1 VQVLILFRMP
11 YFRSDRA
18 NPGRWLSRRIIA
30 GVALPAAAL
39 VALPPGWAPHR
50 IVRGDTLW
58 GLARSH
64 HTSVSQLKQVNH
76 LTTSVIRSG
85 DLLLLPGAGAS
96 TSAPTSPTSRA
107 AAAAP
112 ATATTSYLVH
122 RGDTLSAIARRAHS
136 SVSVLARLNHLSGRM
151 TIYAGKRLL
160 VPAPPRP
167 RTVSAAAA
175 ADRAALASVSQPSRS
190 QIAAMVRAE
199 AARQG
204 VDPALALAIATAE
217 SSLDQRA
224 VSYADA
230 VGVMQLMPYTATWL
244 SSLEGR
250 PLDRMQAAD
259 NIRGGVLLLRFLTRA
274 ADLKTAIAGYYQGLA
289 SVRAHGMRADTKAY
303 LSRVLALR
311 SGYR

>member
-1 VQVLILFRMP
+1 
-11 YFRSDRA
+11 
-18 NPGRWLSRRIIA
+18 
-30 GVALPAAAL
+30 LPAAAL

-64 HTSVSQLKQVNH
+64 HTTVSEVQRMNH
-76 LTTSVIRSG
+76 LTTSVIRAG
-85 DLLLLPGAGAS
+85 DLLLLPGAGTS
-96 TSAPTSPTSRA
+96 TSNPASRA
-107 AAAAP
+107 SSG
-112 ATATTSYLVH
+112 ATGTMIATTTYLV
-122 RGDTLSAIARRAHS
+122 RSGDTLSAIGRRVHG

-160 VPAPPRP
+160 VPAPARAGN
-167 RTVSAAAA
+167 VSSAAA
-175 ADRAALASVSQPSRS
+175 ADRAQLASTPQPSRS

-199 AARQG
+199 AQRQG

-244 SSLEGR
+244 SSLDGR

-259 NIRGGVLLLRFLTRA
+259 NIRGGVMLLRFLTRA
-274 ADLKTAIAGYYQGLA
+274 TDLETAIAGYYQGLA
-289 SVRAHGMRADTKAY
+289 SVRAHGLRPDTKAY
-303 LSRVLALR
+303 VSRVLALR

>member
-1 VQVLILFRMP
+1 MHILFRMP
-11 YFRSDRA
+11 YFRRGRA
-18 NPGRWLSRRIIA
+18 VPGRRLSRRALA
-30 GVALPAAAL
+30 GLALPAAAL

-64 HTSVSQLKQVNH
+64 HTSVSEVQRINH
-76 LTTSVIRSG
+76 LATTVIRAG
-85 DLLLLPGAGAS
+85 DLLLLPGAGSS
-96 TSAPTSPTSRA
+96 TSTSTAGTSGASGTA
-107 AAAAP
+107 ASAI
-112 ATATTSYLVH
+112 ATSTYLV
-122 RGDTLSAIARRAHS
+122 RSGDTLSAIARRAHS
-136 SVSVLARLNHLSGRM
+136 TVSVLARLNHLSGRM

-160 VPAPPRP
+160 VPAPARP
-167 RTVSAAAA
+167 GTVSGAAA
-175 ADRAALASVSQPSRS
+175 ADRAQLASVPQPSSS

-199 AARQG
+199 AERQG

-244 SSLEGR
+244 SSLDGR
-250 PLDRMQAAD
+250 TLDRMQASD
-259 NIRGGVLLLRFLTRA
+259 NIRGGVMLLRFLTRA
-274 ADLKTAIAGYYQGLA
+274 TDLKTAIAGYYQGLA
-289 SVRAHGMRADTKAY
+289 SVRAHGLRSDTKAY
-303 LSRVLALR
+303 VARVLALH

>member
-1 VQVLILFRMP
+1 MP
-11 YFRSDRA
+11 YFRNGRGTPGWQLARRA
-18 NPGRWLSRRIIA
+18 VA
-30 GVALPAAAL
+30 GLTLPAVAL

-64 HTSVSQLKQVNH
+64 HTTVSQVQQVNH
-76 LTTSVIRSG
+76 LNTSLIRIG
-85 DLLLLPGAGAS
+85 DLLLLPGAGTS
-96 TSAPTSPTSRA
+96 TSAPAPQTSGA
-107 AAAAP
+107 ALAST
-112 ATATTSYLVH
+112 ATASYLVR
-122 RGDTLSAIARRAHS
+122 RGDTLSAIARRVHS
-136 SVSVLARLNHLSGRM
+136 SVSVLSRLNHLSGRM

-160 VPAPPRP
+160 VPGSARP
-167 RTVSAAAA
+167 ATVSAAAA
-175 ADRAALASVSQPSRS
+175 ADRAQLASVPQPSAS

-199 AARQG
+199 AVRQG

-230 VGVMQLMPYTATWL
+230 VGVMQLMPYTAVWL
-244 SSLEGR
+244 SSLDGR

-259 NIRGGVLLLRFLTRA
+259 NIRGGVTLLRFLTRA

-289 SVRAHGMRADTKAY
+289 SVRAHGLRSDTKAY
-303 LSRVLALR
+303 VSRVLALR

>member
-1 VQVLILFRMP
+1 MHILFRMP
-11 YFRSDRA
+11 YFRRGRA
-18 NPGRWLSRRIIA
+18 VPGRRLSRRLVA

-58 GLARSH
+58 GLAHSH
-64 HTSVSQLKQVNH
+64 HTSVSEVQRINH
-76 LTTSVIRSG
+76 LTTTVIRTG
-85 DLLLLPGAGAS
+85 DLLLLPGAGTS
-96 TSAPTSPTSRA
+96 TSAPAPQTSSA
-107 AAAAP
+107 SAAP
-112 ATATTSYLVH
+112 AAATTTYLVH
-122 RGDTLSAIARRAHS
+122 RGDTLSAIARRVHS
-136 SVSVLARLNHLSGRM
+136 KVSVLAQLNHLSGRM

-175 ADRAALASVSQPSRS
+175 ADRAALASVPQPSRS
-190 QIAAMVRAE
+190 QVAAMVRAE

-244 SSLEGR
+244 SSLGGR

-289 SVRAHGMRADTKAY
+289 SVRAHGLRTDTKAY
-303 LSRVLALR
+303 VARVLALR

>member
-1 VQVLILFRMP
+1 MPHFR
-11 YFRSDRA
+11 RDRA
-18 NPGRWLSRRIIA
+18 VSGRRLSRRAVA
-30 GVALPAAAL
+30 GIALPAAAL

-64 HTSVSQLKQVNH
+64 HTTVSEVQRVNH
-76 LTTSVIRSG
+76 LTTTVILAG
-85 DLLLLPGAGAS
+85 DLLLLPGAGTS
-96 TSAPTSPTSRA
+96 TSAAPQATGA
-107 AAAAP
+107 AATTGTTV
-112 ATATTSYLVH
+112 ATSTYLV
-122 RGDTLSAIARRAHS
+122 RSGDTLSAIARRVHS
-136 SVSVLARLNHLSGRM
+136 SVSVLARLNHLNGRM

-160 VPAPPRP
+160 VPAPARSGS
-167 RTVSAAAA
+167 VSSAAA
-175 ADRAALASVSQPSRS
+175 ADRAQLASAPQPSRS

-199 AARQG
+199 AQRQG

-244 SSLEGR
+244 SSLDGR
-250 PLDRMQAAD
+250 SLDRMQASD
-259 NIRGGVLLLRFLTRA
+259 NIRGGVMLLRFLTRA
-274 ADLKTAIAGYYQGLA
+274 TDLKTAIAGYYQGLA
-289 SVRAHGMRADTKAY
+289 SVRAHGLRSDTKAY
-303 LSRVLALR
+303 VARVLALR

>member
-1 VQVLILFRMP
+1 MP
-11 YFRSDRA
+11 YFRSGRA
-18 NPGRWLSRRIIA
+18 TSGRRLSRRAVA
-30 GVALPAAAL
+30 GLALPAAAL

-64 HTSVSQLKQVNH
+64 HTTVSSVQQVNH
-76 LTTSVIRSG
+76 LSTTVIRTG
-85 DLLLLPGAGAS
+85 DLLLLPGAGTS
-96 TSAPTSPTSRA
+96 TSTPASRTSGTTA
-107 AAAAP
+107 AA
-112 ATATTSYLVH
+112 TTTTSYLVH
-122 RGDTLSAIARRAHS
+122 RGDTLSAVARRVHS
-136 SVSVLARLNHLSGRM
+136 TVSVLARLNHLSGRM
-151 TIYAGKRLL
+151 TIYTGKRLL
-160 VPAPPRP
+160 VPAPARP
-167 RTVSAAAA
+167 ATVSAAAA
-175 ADRAALASVSQPSRS
+175 ADRAQLASVPQPTRTE
-190 QIAAMVRAE
+190 IAGMVRAE
-199 AARQG
+199 AVRQG

-244 SSLEGR
+244 SSLDGR

-259 NIRGGVLLLRFLTRA
+259 NIRGGVTLLRFLTRA

-289 SVRAHGMRADTKAY
+289 SVRAHGLRADTKAY
-303 LSRVLALR
+303 VSRVLALR